1 MTNST
6 ASKPQL
12 LQEIREAHTQ
22 LEQTLSQYDDKQM
35 TELRDEA
42 GWSIKDHL
50 DHLAVWQEGVA
61 TLLERRPRY
70 ARFEAMGVD
79 VATVEA
85 STEDELNAIIR
96 ERTARPTLAD
106 TRIFLRQSHEH
117 LLRALSGLSEDALL
131 RGYSYFQRPA
141 DYRLGHR
148 QQQRSLSRTL
158 ALDSSHCRLAG
169 LKCNE
174 TGSDLC
180 HLATNETAAALR
192 WTTRPFTRL
201 ALTRARYTPGSD
213 RSLIRARAPCLF
225 FRRRVT
231 CLKMPKRPRHTSTC
245 RNTATPTRAS

>member
-6 ASKPQL
+6 ASKQQL
-12 LQEIREAHTQ
+12 LQEIRGAHTQ

-106 TRIFLRQSHEH
+106 TRTFLRQSQEH
-117 LLRALSGLSEDALL
+117 LLHALSGLSEDALL
-131 RGYSYFQRPA
+131 RGYSYFQPDFPDEDSGRPITA
-141 DYRLGHR
+141 WVTGNSNAHYREHLPWIQAIAAR
-148 QQQRSLSRTL
+148 Q
-158 ALDSSHCRLAG
+158 A
-169 LKCNE
+169 
-174 TGSDLC
+174 
-180 HLATNETAAALR
+180 
-192 WTTRPFTRL
+192 
-201 ALTRARYTPGSD
+201 
-213 RSLIRARAPCLF
+213 
-225 FRRRVT
+225 
-231 CLKMPKRPRHTSTC
+231 
-245 RNTATPTRAS
+245 